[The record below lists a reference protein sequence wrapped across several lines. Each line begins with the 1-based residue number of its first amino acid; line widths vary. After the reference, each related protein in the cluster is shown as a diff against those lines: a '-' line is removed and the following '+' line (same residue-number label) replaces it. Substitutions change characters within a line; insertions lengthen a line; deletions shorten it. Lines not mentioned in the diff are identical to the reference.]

1 MKNKLNILDMIKLE
15 YYIQI
20 DPYLNKNNCTIEN
33 ISIIKSHFKILGFNE
48 EETNY
53 LSYSAIIP
61 YEEIKEYINIY
72 DNGEYDEELFL
83 SELMIK
89 YLKTNTKDKN
99 KIKQDKEIIT
109 SRIKN
114 IRNIIKYQNKTRRL
128 TK

>member
-20 DPYLNKNNCTIEN
+20 DPYLNKKNCIIEN

-114 IRNIIKYQNKTRRL
+114 IRNIIKYKNKTRRL

>member
-20 DPYLNKNNCTIEN
+20 DPYLNKKNRIIEN

-114 IRNIIKYQNKTRRL
+114 IRNIIKYKNKTRRL